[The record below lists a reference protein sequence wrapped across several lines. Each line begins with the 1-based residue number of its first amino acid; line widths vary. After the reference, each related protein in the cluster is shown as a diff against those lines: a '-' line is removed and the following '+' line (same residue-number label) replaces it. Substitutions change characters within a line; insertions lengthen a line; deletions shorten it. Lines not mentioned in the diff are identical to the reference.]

1 MHFTFCEEKVSH
13 ACLAV
18 TMYAML
24 AQHLPHHI
32 HQPASTYLPCQSQ
45 RTSVSLAACS
55 HAVLAY
61 YASMAGDGIIHLAS
75 SMTRSELPED
85 LALPQK
91 LCCSLT
97 HTGMWKSSHRYRQI
111 QGSDMMKRLTTS
123 RPGAIF
129 PWAQIWSGKVK
140 PHKENLPCLKPQN
153 IAPALTPSPENINT

>member
-1 MHFTFCEEKVSH
+1 MSEYIRTNKFDTSECPNIFVKEKLIQMNVRIYICDQYVRIFEYIRHTLVRIAFHILWKKVSH

-24 AQHLPHHI
+24 AQHLPHYI

-91 LCCSLT
+91 LCCSLPN
-97 HTGMWKSSHRYRQI
+97 TGMWKSSHTYR
-111 QGSDMMKRLTTS
+111 SD
-123 RPGAIF
+123 PG
-129 PWAQIWSGKVK
+129 VR
-140 PHKENLPCLKPQN
+140 
-153 IAPALTPSPENINT
+153 

>member
-1 MHFTFCEEKVSH
+1 MSEYIRTNKFDTNECPNIFVKEKLIQMNVRIYICDQYVRIFEYIRHTLVRIAFHILWKKVSH

-61 YASMAGDGIIHLAS
+61 HASMAGDGIIHLAS
-75 SMTRSELPED
+75 SMTRRSCVATKALLLSHTYRYVEEL
-85 LALPQK
+85 
-91 LCCSLT
+91 S
-97 HTGMWKSSHRYRQI
+97 QI
-111 QGSDMMKRLTTS
+111 PVRS
-123 RPGAIF
+123 RG
-129 PWAQIWSGKVK
+129 QIWWS
-140 PHKENLPCLKPQN
+140 
-153 IAPALTPSPENINT
+153 A

>member
-1 MHFTFCEEKVSH
+1 MLLLFLDARGLRAIFAKYFNILEDPYVNSEEGQRLGAYCISHFVRKVSH

-24 AQHLPHHI
+24 AQHLPHYI

-91 LCCSLT
+91 LCCSLPN
-97 HTGMWKSSHRYRQI
+97 TGMWKSSHTYR
-111 QGSDMMKRLTTS
+111 SD
-123 RPGAIF
+123 PG
-129 PWAQIWSGKVK
+129 VR
-140 PHKENLPCLKPQN
+140 
-153 IAPALTPSPENINT
+153 